1 MPKPTYDPKI
11 MHEFLEQSGV
21 KEEVAKMTPETL
33 AWYKDLL
40 VEQGVYIRFV
50 AERQTAEVKQL
61 FSRKDKK

>member
-11 MHEFLEQSGV
+11 MQEFLEQPGV

-40 VEQGVYIRFV
+40 VEQGVYAKYII
-50 AERQTAEVKQL
+50 ERKVN
-61 FSRKDKK
+61 